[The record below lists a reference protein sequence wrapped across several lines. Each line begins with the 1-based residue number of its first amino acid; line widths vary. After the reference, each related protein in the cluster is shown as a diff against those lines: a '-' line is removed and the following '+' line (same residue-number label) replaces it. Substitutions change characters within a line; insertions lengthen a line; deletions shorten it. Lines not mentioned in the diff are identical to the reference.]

1 MDIVNTFK
9 NKEEISYGY
18 VSLDTIEGSSCV
30 GHWILE
36 CSFFL
41 PYIKEL
47 QKTVPYK
54 LKILLNGSKMYKT
67 NILSDFDFHEADI
80 VYTTKMLNDLRGN
93 CTWQEKYVIPE
104 DSEYILH
111 IPKFFYLWQ
120 TTIHTSLFF
129 ECITKFRE
137 YYIEKLPNI
146 TKSIPITYV
155 ARSKKENYKPS
166 TREFINKEEIRNML
180 SEKGVNILDTDGLT
194 SFIPQFH
201 DIIKSN
207 TIILEMGSAF
217 LINAVFIAS
226 NSHIIMINDNWDYN
240 ADNNT
245 HIELLRKI
253 MKERNNTVEI
263 FSKGEGTKA
272 FNVDKDLL
280 EKRVSDILS
289 QIP

>member
-1 MDIVNTFK
+1 
-9 NKEEISYGY
+9 
-18 VSLDTIEGSSCV
+18 
-30 GHWILE
+30 
-36 CSFFL
+36 
-41 PYIKEL
+41 
-47 QKTVPYK
+47 
-54 LKILLNGSKMYKT
+54 
-67 NILSDFDFHEADI
+67 
-80 VYTTKMLNDLRGN
+80 
-93 CTWQEKYVIPE
+93 
-104 DSEYILH
+104 
-111 IPKFFYLWQ
+111 
-120 TTIHTSLFF
+120 
-129 ECITKFRE
+129 
-137 YYIEKLPNI
+137 
-146 TKSIPITYV
+146 
-155 ARSKKENYKPS
+155 
-166 TREFINKEEIRNML
+166 ML